1 MVVSNKP
8 LGSGVTLVLCLCKE
22 WRSWEVWV
30 RVIAMAY
37 RVDGTGASG
46 KGTDAYL
53 LHSQEKGKGGLGGR
67 ILN

>member
-1 MVVSNKP
+1 M
-8 LGSGVTLVLCLCKE
+8 TLVLCLCKE

-30 RVIAMAY
+30 QVIAMVY

-46 KGTDAYL
+46 RGTGAYL
-53 LHSQEKGKGGLGGR
+53 LHSQGKGKVELGGR